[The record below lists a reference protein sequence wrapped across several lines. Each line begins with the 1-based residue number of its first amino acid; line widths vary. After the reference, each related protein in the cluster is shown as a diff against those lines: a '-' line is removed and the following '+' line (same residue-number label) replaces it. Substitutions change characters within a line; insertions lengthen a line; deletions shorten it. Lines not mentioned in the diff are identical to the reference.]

1 MMGSIFSAIIQVL
14 MEGKLTAG
22 TGDNITWIIGEIVL
36 VVHTSIY
43 HSEFSVGDVTDAME
57 EDRLK
62 LLILQGGVVI
72 GLCTTFQVSS
82 IGRKGP
88 VLVQPVP
95 DRILGVHLTHL
106 LRTVDRPRMVMH
118 LHCKNAAASSEIL
131 S

>member
-1 MMGSIFSAIIQVL
+1 VCSITAMMGSIFSAIIQVL

-88 VLVQPVP
+88 VLVSMFSPFQTVFSAF
-95 DRILGVHLTHL
+95 ISLIFFGQWIGLGW
-106 LRTVDRPRMVMH
+106 
-118 LHCKNAAASSEIL
+118 
-131 S
+131 